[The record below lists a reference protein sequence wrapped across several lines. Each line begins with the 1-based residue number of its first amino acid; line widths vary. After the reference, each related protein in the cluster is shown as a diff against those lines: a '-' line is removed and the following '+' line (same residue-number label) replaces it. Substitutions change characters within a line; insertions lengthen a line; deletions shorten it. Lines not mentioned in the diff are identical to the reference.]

1 MTAFIG
7 QASLLLAFALAL
19 WGIVAPFLYSRTRN
33 QLLSTSI
40 RIGIL
45 GQFIFVTLAAA
56 ALIYALVTTDFSIK
70 YVALNTTRST
80 PIYYRVTGL

>member
-19 WGIVAPFLYSRTRN
+19 WGIVAPFLFSRTRN
-33 QLLSTSI
+33 QLLFTSI

-45 GQFIFVTLAAA
+45 GQFFFVTLAAA
-56 ALIYALVTTDFSIK
+56 SLIYALVTTDFSIK
-70 YVALNTTRST
+70 YVALNTTRGT
-80 PIYYRVTGL
+80 PI